1 MSVFDGYRDMP
12 LTVKPFLL
20 STMSQPASIQT
31 VSDSSYTNV
40 SNASRK
46 PKKNKSPNLLYT
58 IYAILACLNVLLP
71 IKICLKK
78 KIIRPVRSQRGK
90 LLILIDNLN
99 NVNFEAYF
107 FFYFCVILLVSPSA

>member
-1 MSVFDGYRDMP
+1 MMLIIVLAQMFQWLVGS
-12 LTVKPFLL
+12 LIL
-20 STMSQPASIQT
+20 A
-31 VSDSSYTNV
+31 
-40 SNASRK
+40 
-46 PKKNKSPNLLYT
+46 KNLPPILLYS